1 MTTRHTTG
9 AHLHAVEPATKQAA
23 ARAAAVRLQD
33 LTVSWRGHPAVHHLS
48 GAFEAGC
55 ATAIVGPN
63 GAGKSSLMA
72 VLGGTLRR
80 YQGRVERDPAL
91 RVAYLP
97 QAGEIDRSFPVRVHE
112 FVAMGLWQRIGCFG
126 AVDEAMR
133 GQVHAALHA
142 VGLDGFE
149 QRPIGELSI
158 GQMQRVLFARLVVQD
173 ASLILLDEPFNAL
186 DERTTADLLVLLER
200 WKAEGRTLIAVL
212 HDLPQVRAHFE
223 RTLLLAREKVAWG
236 TTAEVLC
243 DEHLGAARRMA
254 EAWDAHAPRCTVE
267 TETAP

>member
-1 MTTRHTTG
+1 MT
-9 AHLHAVEPATKQAA
+9 
-23 ARAAAVRLQD
+23 AAAVRLHD
-33 LTVSWRGHPAVHHLS
+33 LTVAWRGHPAVHHLS
-48 GAFEAGC
+48 GQFAAAS

-97 QAGEIDRSFPVRVHE
+97 QAGEIDRSFPVRVQE

-126 AVDEAMR
+126 VVDGAMR
-133 GQVHAALHA
+133 RQVHEALHA
-142 VGLDGFE
+142 VGLEGFE
-149 QRPIGELSI
+149 DRPIGELSV

-173 ASLILLDEPFNAL
+173 AALILLDEPFNAL
-186 DERTTADLLVLLER
+186 DERTTTDLLALLER
-200 WKAEGRTLIAVL
+200 WKREGRTLIAVL
-212 HDLPQVRAHFE
+212 HDLEQVRAHFE
-223 RTLLLAREKVAWG
+223 HTLLLAREKVAWG
-236 TTAEVLC
+236 PTAQVLS

-254 EAWDAHAPRCTVE
+254 EAWDAHAPRCAAE
-267 TETAP
+267 AAP